1 MLTSPATSERQRF
14 FPLPVVLVLGVLI
27 GALLLLAYPRS
38 KLDVRV
44 LAGTDSLSIAYLE
57 AWLRIEPNNAE
68 VQAVLTRAYLRGG
81 RSADVARM
89 LDRLD
94 AARDASA
101 RQNALAI

>member
-57 AWLRIEPNNAE
+57 AWLRI
-68 VQAVLTRAYLRGG
+68 
-81 RSADVARM
+81 
-89 LDRLD
+89 
-94 AARDASA
+94 
-101 RQNALAI
+101 